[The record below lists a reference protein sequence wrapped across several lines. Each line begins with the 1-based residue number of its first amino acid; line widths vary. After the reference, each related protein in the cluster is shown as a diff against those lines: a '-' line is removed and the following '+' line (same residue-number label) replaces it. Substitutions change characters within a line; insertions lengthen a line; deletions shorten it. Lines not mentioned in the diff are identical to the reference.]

1 MEEPNPIRQKTK
13 AETRYQPIH
22 SVTYT
27 VSMTEVQ
34 HSVYTNAQMTACELL
49 EMPGGCIAVF
59 SCRAPYKSESMANE
73 DAAAFISAN
82 AETTVMMVADGVGGY
97 PGGAEAASM
106 TITTI
111 MKQLEQARSQEMRE
125 SILSAIETANQELI
139 SRGIGSATTLALT
152 EVNGT
157 TVRSYHVGDSVAMMV
172 GQRGKLKLETV
183 SHSPVGYAVESGVLS
198 EAEGFHHEERHLV
211 SNIIGTANMHVTLG
225 MPMPMS
231 KFDTILLGTDGLFD
245 NLPREE
251 IIELI
256 RYGNLEQ
263 SANELAKRAS
273 DKMLEETGGGK
284 ADDLTFMLF
293 RRT

>member
-1 MEEPNPIRQKTK
+1 
-13 AETRYQPIH
+13 
-22 SVTYT
+22 
-27 VSMTEVQ
+27 MTAVR
-34 HSVYTNAQMTACELL
+34 HNIYTNSRMTACELL
-49 EMPGGCIAVF
+49 ELPGGSIAVF
-59 SCRAPYKSESMANE
+59 SCRAPYKSESMPNE

-82 AETTVMMVADGVGGY
+82 TDTTVIMVADGVGGY
-97 PGGAEAASM
+97 PAGAEAAST

-111 MKQLEQARSQEMRE
+111 IKQLERTRAQEMRE
-125 SILSAIETANQELI
+125 SILSAIEAANQELI

-183 SHSPVGYAVESGVLS
+183 SHSPVGYAVESGVIS

-231 KFDTILLGTDGLFD
+231 KFDTILLATDGLFD

-251 IIELI
+251 IIEVV

-263 SANELAKRAS
+263 SANELAARAS
-273 DKMLEETGGGK
+273 DRMVEETAGGK

-293 RRT
+293 RKT